1 MTTAIKFDHVKK
13 SFADKLVINDL
24 NLEIKQGELF
34 VLVGNSGSGKTTSI
48 KMINRLE
55 DPTTGQVLVNE
66 QPTTSYDLQK
76 LRWNIGY
83 VLQQIALFPN
93 MTVAQNISLIPEIKG
108 ECRRKDNK
116 QQRKTE
122 QLLAEVGLDPKSYS
136 SRYPSELSG
145 GEQQRIG
152 ILRAI
157 ASQPPIV
164 LMDEPFSALDPL
176 SRTNLQDL
184 VVDLHEN
191 LHNTIVFVTHDM
203 SEALKIADR
212 IGIMKD
218 GELLQVGEPNEILR
232 HPANQF
238 VQDFFRGSLGKDIY
252 ETPVRQAILFN
263 RLAED
268 HGQESDQLPTISAD
282 EKLAKVLSL
291 LCNAEEVAV
300 QDHDGKF
307 IGLIDRQW
315 IIKYLNGI
323 NDFS

>member
-1 MTTAIKFDHVKK
+1 MTTAIKFEHVKK
-13 SFADKLVINDL
+13 AFADQVVVNDFNL
-24 NLEIKQGELF
+24 NIQQGELF

-55 DPTTGQVLVNE
+55 DPSSGRVLVND
-66 QPTTSYDLQK
+66 QPTTDYNVQK

-93 MTVAQNISLIPEIKG
+93 MTVAKNIALIPEIKG
-108 ECRRKDNK
+108 EVKGKEQEQREKVRNLLK
-116 QQRKTE
+116 Q
-122 QLLAEVGLDPKSYS
+122 VNLDPDNYYD
-136 SRYPSELSG
+136 RYPRELSG

-157 ASQPPIV
+157 AFKPPIV

-184 VVDLHEN
+184 VIKLHRE

-203 SEALKIADR
+203 SEALKLADR
-212 IGIMKD
+212 IGVMKD
-218 GELLQVGEPNEILR
+218 GNLLQVAEPQEILR

-238 VQDFFRGSLGKDIY
+238 VREFFQGSLGNDLY

-263 RLAED
+263 ELKEEQGDSTKAA
-268 HGQESDQLPTISAD
+268 PVISVD
-282 EKLAKVLSL
+282 DKLANLLALLSEHP
-291 LCNAEEVAV
+291 AIAV
-300 QDHDGKF
+300 QNSNHEVLGYV
-307 IGLIDRQW
+307 DRQW
-315 IIKYLNGI
+315 IIRYLSGI
-323 NDFS
+323 NDFN

>member
-1 MTTAIKFDHVKK
+1 MATAIKFEHVKK
-13 SFADKLVINDL
+13 SFADKVVVNDL
-24 NLEIKQGELF
+24 NLAIKQGELF

-55 DPTTGQVLVNE
+55 DPSSGRIFVNDQLTTD
-66 QPTTSYDLQK
+66 YDVQK

-93 MTVAQNISLIPEIKG
+93 MTVAKNVALIPEIKG
-108 ECRRKDNK
+108 ETKGKER
-116 QQRKTE
+116 QQREMVRK
-122 QLLAEVGLDPKSYS
+122 LLREVDLDPDSYYN
-136 SRYPSELSG
+136 RYPRVLSG

-157 ASQPPIV
+157 AFRPPIV

-184 VVDLHEN
+184 VIALHQE

-203 SEALKIADR
+203 SEALKLADR

-218 GELLQVGEPNEILR
+218 GDLLQVDEPQEILR

-238 VQDFFRGSLGKDIY
+238 VREFFQGSLGNDLY
-252 ETPVRQAILFN
+252 ETPLREAILFN
-263 RLAED
+263 ALKPYLEHD
-268 HGQESDQLPTISAD
+268 KQPVTVISVD
-282 EKLAKVLSL
+282 EKLAKLLTLLS
-291 LCNAEEVAV
+291 NVEEVAV
-300 QDHDGKF
+300 QNSAQKVLGYV
-307 IGLIDRQW
+307 DRQW
-315 IIKYLNGI
+315 VIKYLSKI
-323 NDFS
+323 NDFN